1 MKALILAG
9 GRGTRLRPLTHT
21 KNKHALPIGNRPMI
35 ERIIRDAIDLGI
47 KDIIININKGDK
59 EIPELLGN
67 GKRFGKNIKIQ
78 YIEQPEPNGMM
89 YPIKLAEKLIGDD
102 EFLFSAGDNI
112 LAGGLKQHY
121 EDFKKKKSDA
131 HVLVVRRSDYQN
143 FGVAVMKGD
152 KIVKTVEKP
161 KEFVSDLVLSAI
173 YFFTPVVFK
182 AFDYVK
188 PIDPKGTGKPEY
200 YPPVIN
206 NWLIENGYTFT
217 ASEVTG
223 WWKDTGAPED
233 LILANRLILEK
244 ECLDRCEGKVKDSKL
259 EGNIE
264 IGKGSKVI
272 NSVLRGPISI
282 AENITIENAYIGP
295 FTSIGTGSIVKNVEI
310 ENSILMGNC
319 NVHDLDRRLD
329 SCLIGWDAEV
339 TSKNGHPKAD
349 SMYIGDNSIV
359 KLSRQ

>member
-9 GRGTRLRPLTHT
+9 GRGTRLRPLTYT
-21 KNKHALPIGNRPMI
+21 KNKHVLPIGNRPMI
-35 ERIIRDAIDLGI
+35 ERIILDAVNLGI
-47 KDIIININKGDK
+47 KEIIININKDDK

-67 GKRFGKNIKIQ
+67 GKKFGKSIKIQ

-89 YPIKLAEKLIGDD
+89 YPIKLAEKLIGND

-121 EDFKKKKSDA
+121 EDFKKNKSDA

-143 FGVAVMKGD
+143 FGVAVIKDG

-161 KEFVSDLVLSAI
+161 KEYISDLVLSAI
-173 YFFTPVVFK
+173 YFFTPAVFK

-206 NWLIENGYTFT
+206 NWLIENGYTMT

-233 LILANRLILEK
+233 LILANRLVLER
-244 ECLDRCEGKVKDSKL
+244 EVLNRCEGKIVDSEI
-259 EGNIE
+259 EGNVE
-264 IGKGSKVI
+264 IGKGAKVV
-272 NSVLRGPISI
+272 NSTLRGPISI
-282 AENITIENAYIGP
+282 AEDVVIENSYIGP
-295 FTSIGTGSIVKNVEI
+295 FTSIGIGSSVKNVEI

-319 NVHDLDRRLD
+319 NVHNLDKRLD
-329 SCLIGWDAEV
+329 SCLIGSNAEV
-339 TSKNGHPKAD
+339 TSKKTYPRANTLF
-349 SMYIGDNSIV
+349 IGDDSKVEIS
-359 KLSRQ
+359 K

>member
-35 ERIIRDAIDLGI
+35 ERIILDAVDLGI
-47 KDIIININKGDK
+47 KDVIINVNVGDT
-59 EIPELLGN
+59 EMRELLGD
-67 GKRFGKNIKIQ
+67 GKRFGCKIS

-112 LAGGLKQHY
+112 LTGGLKQHY

-131 HVLVVRRSDYQN
+131 HVLVVKRPDYQN
-143 FGVAVMKGD
+143 FGVAVMKNG

-173 YFFTPVVFK
+173 YFFTPAVFK
-182 AFDYVK
+182 AFDHVK

-206 NWLIENGYTFT
+206 NWMIENGYTMT

-233 LILANRLILEK
+233 LILANRLILER
-244 ECLDRCEGKVKDSKL
+244 EVLDTCEGKVVDSNI
-259 EGNIE
+259 EGNVE
-264 IGKGSKVI
+264 IKKGAKI
-272 NSVLRGPISI
+272 KNCILRGPISI
-282 AENITIENAYIGP
+282 AENAVVEDSYIGP
-295 FTSIGTGSIVKNVEI
+295 FTSIGEGCVVKNVEI

-329 SCLIGWDAEV
+329 SCLIGWNAEV

-349 SMYIGDNSIV
+349 RLLIGDDSKVEIN
-359 KLSRQ
+359 K

>member
-21 KNKHALPIGNRPMI
+21 KNKHMLPIGNRPMI
-35 ERIIRDAIDLGI
+35 ERIILDAIDLGI
-47 KDIIININKGDK
+47 KEIIVNINMGDK
-59 EIPELLGN
+59 EIPGLLGD
-67 GKRFGKNIKIQ
+67 GSKFGKDISIQ

-89 YPIKLAEKLIGDD
+89 YPIKLAEKLIGND

-112 LAGGLKQHY
+112 LAGGLKKHY

-131 HVLVVRRSDYQN
+131 HVLVVKRPDYQN
-143 FGVAVMKGD
+143 FGVAVMKDG
-152 KIVKTVEKP
+152 KIFKTVEKP

-206 NWLIENGYTFT
+206 NWLIENGYTMT

-233 LILANRLILEK
+233 LILANRLILER
-244 ECLDRCEGKVKDSKL
+244 EVLDECEGEVVDSKI
-259 EGNIE
+259 EGNVE
-264 IGKGSKVI
+264 IKKGAKI
-272 NSVLRGPISI
+272 TNCTLRGPISI
-282 AENITIENAYIGP
+282 AENAVVQDSYIGP
-295 FTSIGTGSIVKNVEI
+295 FTSIGAECVVKNVEI

-329 SCLIGWDAEV
+329 SCLIGWNAEV

-349 SMYIGDNSIV
+349 RLFIGDDSKVEI
-359 KLSRQ
+359 SR

>member
-21 KNKHALPIGNRPMI
+21 KNKHLLPIGNRPMI
-35 ERIIRDAIDLGI
+35 ERIIRDAVDLGI
-47 KDIIININKGDK
+47 KEIIVNVNKGDT
-59 EIPELLGN
+59 EIAEILGD
-67 GKRFGKNIKIQ
+67 GKRFGKGVKLF

-89 YPIKLAEKLIGDD
+89 YPIKLAQKLIGDD

-112 LAGGLKQHY
+112 LTGGLKPHY
-121 EDFKKKKSDA
+121 DDFKKKKSDA
-131 HVLVVRRSDYQN
+131 HVLVVRRPDYQN
-143 FGVAVMKGD
+143 FGVAVMEGD
-152 KIVKTVEKP
+152 KIVNTVEKP
-161 KEFVSDLVLSAI
+161 TEYVSDLVLSAI
-173 YFFTPVVFK
+173 YFFTPAVFK
-182 AFDYVK
+182 AFKYAK

-233 LILANRLILEK
+233 IILANRLILER
-244 ECLDRCEGKVKDSKL
+244 ECLDKCEGKVQDSKM
-259 EGNIE
+259 EGSVE
-264 IGKGSKVI
+264 VGKGSVVK

-282 AENITIENAYIGP
+282 AENVTVENAYIGP
-295 FTSIGTGSIVKNVEI
+295 FTSIGTDSIVKNAQI

-319 NVHDLDRRLD
+319 NIHDLDTILD
-329 SCLIGWDAEV
+329 SSLVGWNAEV
-339 TSKNGHPKAD
+339 TQKNGYPKAD
-349 SMYIGDNSIV
+349 TMYIGDDSLV
-359 KLSRQ
+359 QLAK

>member
-35 ERIIRDAIDLGI
+35 ERIINDAIDLGI
-47 KDIIININKGDK
+47 KEIIININKGDK
-59 EIPELLGN
+59 EMPELLGD
-67 GKRFGKNIKIQ
+67 GKRFGKGIIIH

-89 YPIKLAEKLIGDD
+89 YPIKLAQKLIGDD

-112 LAGGLKQHY
+112 LTGGLKQHY
-121 EDFKKKKSDA
+121 KDFKKKKSDA
-131 HVLVVRRSDYQN
+131 HVLVVKRPDYQN
-143 FGVAVMKGD
+143 FGVAVMKDG
-152 KIVKTVEKP
+152 KIVKTIEKP
-161 KEFVSDLVLSAI
+161 KEYVSDLVLSAI
-173 YFFTPVVFK
+173 YFFTPAVFK
-182 AFDYVK
+182 AFKYAK

-233 LILANRLILEK
+233 LILANRLILEREVLK
-244 ECLDRCEGKVKDSKL
+244 IDDGDIVNTKID
-259 EGNIE
+259 GNVE
-264 IGKGSKVI
+264 IRPGAKIK
-272 NSVLRGPISI
+272 NCVLRGPISI
-282 AENITIENAYIGP
+282 AEDVVLQDSYIGP
-295 FTSIGTGSIVKNVEI
+295 FTSIGAGCYVKNVEI

-319 NVHDLDRRLD
+319 KVYDLDRRLD

-339 TSKNGHPKAD
+339 TSKNCRPKAD

-359 KLSRQ
+359 QLSK